1 MDIPQ
6 TAPLIAWAYLD
17 DCPSLQTVR
26 ELLAS
31 VPDAELL
38 AWLRAHRGK
47 GRNDYPVESLWGTLL
62 LTIALR
68 HVSIESCLGELQRNA
83 GLRLLI
89 GIVDVDGVPKAWNM
103 SRFLKNLGCPECL
116 ELAQEAFAHMA
127 RRLGEAVPSLG
138 VDVAGDSTGL
148 SARRDRGQAPDG
160 LPQPSGGRKEY
171 TDDSGNVT
179 KVVEWFGYKLHLVV
193 DVRHE
198 VVLSYRVTS
207 TKAGD
212 AETLPDLLEEAQSR
226 LPADRMKTLAYDLA
240 ADSEPFHSALNDRG
254 VSPVVNMRKLWKD
267 NFDRPLPGR
276 THDPVRIT
284 HDEAGT
290 IYCWDDSG
298 KAPVRRRMSYAGHEA
313 KRGTLKYRCPAMR
326 GEWKCA
332 CERKCNAGKTY
343 GLTVRVKQDIDL
355 RRFPPIPRATLKFQ
369 RLYKGRT
376 AVERV
381 NGRVKIFWGADD
393 GNIRGA
399 ERFHGYVGAVML
411 VHMAFATIL
420 AGTARTPRTLG
431 KMGLGPVQEALRT
444 SD

>member
-6 TAPLIAWAYLD
+6 TAPLIAWAYLE
-17 DCPSLQTVR
+17 DCPSLQTIR

-31 VPDAELL
+31 VPDRDLL
-38 AWLRAHRGK
+38 VRLRDMRGR

-62 LTIALR
+62 LTVALR
-68 HVSIESCLGELQRNA
+68 HTSIESCLAELQRNA

-89 GIVDVDGVPKAWNM
+89 GIVEADGVPKAWNM
-103 SRFLKNLGCPECL
+103 SRFLKNLGSPECL
-116 ELAQEAFAHMA
+116 ALAQEAFGHMV
-127 RRLGEAVPSLG
+127 RRLGEAAPSLG
-138 VDVAGDSTGL
+138 VDAAGDSMGL
-148 SARRDRGQAPDG
+148 SARRDRGEAPSA

-171 TDDSGNVT
+171 TDDSGKVT

-198 VVLSYRVTS
+198 VALAYRITS
-207 TKAGD
+207 TKDGD
-212 AETLPDLLEEAQSR
+212 GETLPELLEEAQDR
-226 LPADRMKTLAYDLA
+226 LPEGRMKTLAYDRA
-240 ADSEPFHSALNDRG
+240 ADSEPFHSSLNDCG
-254 VSPVVNMRKLWKD
+254 VSPVVEMRSLWKD

-276 THDPVRIT
+276 TDEPVRIT
-284 HDEAGT
+284 YDEAGT
-290 IYCWDDSG
+290 VHCWDDSG
-298 KAPVRRRMSYAGHEA
+298 TATVRRRMAYAGHEA
-313 KRGTLKYRCPAMR
+313 KRRTLKYRCPAMT
-326 GEWKCA
+326 GEWTCG

-381 NGRVKIFWGADD
+381 NGRIKIFWGADD

-399 ERFHGYVGAVML
+399 HRFHAYVGAVML

-420 AGTARTPRTLG
+420 AGTARTPGTLG
-431 KMGLGPVQEALRT
+431 KMGLGPVQEALRR
-444 SD
+444 SG